1 MACGLGR
8 SGGWFQERAVAA
20 AEEIAALQQKLV
32 DHDKTVSDAV
42 AFLWHL
48 VSVALARCRWEK
60 RAYVTRARVCAV
72 LLSLGSAVCVYV
84 RVRARARTRVHA
96 CVRACVRGA
105 DRRQGAA
112 HVLRCARVHA
122 LRMCAR
128 GVGHHAC
135 TFVRLRCNT
144 RC

>member
-1 MACGLGR
+1 VCSMACGLGR
-8 SGGWFQERAVAA
+8 SGGWCQERAVAA

-42 AFLWHL
+42 ACLWQL
-48 VSVALARCRWEK
+48 VSVALARCRSEK
-60 RAYVTRARVCAV
+60 RAGVTRARVCAV
-72 LLSLGSAVCVYV
+72 LMSLGSAVCV
-84 RVRARARTRVHA
+84 RVRACA
-96 CVRACVRGA
+96 RGA

-128 GVGHHAC
+128 GVGHHPC

-144 RC
+144 LC